1 MDILVQRW
9 DNFLPKGLAIIF
21 LLLEGGRYNCPFTE
35 IVWGMASVLLNM
47 NHNSVYQSASMKWI
61 QHRNTSWKYL
71 LAAARN
77 PLHNCF
83 WPPPFT
89 CSATSLFALSL
100 SLVFF
105 FFLNNILHVGYILWF
120 LFSLLTI
127 GCTIQFQS
135 FCVWQKLSVLLPRS
149 FNISEHHKDSRT
161 FAWLLSANI
170 RTLSVQFSHSVM
182 SNSVTPRT
190 AASQASLSITNFW
203 SLLKFM
209 SIELMMPSNH
219 LILCYPLL
227 LLPSIFPSIRVFS
240 NESVLCIR

>member
-1 MDILVQRW
+1 MDSTQIYKLEVPLSSRQ
-9 DNFLPKGLAIIF
+9 KSSSQ
-21 LLLEGGRYNCPFTE
+21 LLLATP
-35 IVWGMASVLLNM
+35 I
-47 NHNSVYQSASMKWI
+47 
-61 QHRNTSWKYL
+61 YL
-71 LAAARN
+71 LCYFS
-77 PLHNCF
+77 L
-83 WPPPFT
+83 
-89 CSATSLFALSL
+89 CSLSL
-100 SLVFF
+100 SCFF

-120 LFSLLTI
+120 LFSLITI
-127 GCTIQFQS
+127 GCTIHFQS